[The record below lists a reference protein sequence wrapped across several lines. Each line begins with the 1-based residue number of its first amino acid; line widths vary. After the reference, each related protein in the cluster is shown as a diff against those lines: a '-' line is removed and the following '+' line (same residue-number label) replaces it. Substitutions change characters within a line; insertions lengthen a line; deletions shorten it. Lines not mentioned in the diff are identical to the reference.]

1 MLMLSI
7 ERLAQSAQDGQAQA
21 AEAGG
26 APAQDWWVG
35 LRGVALERAPDV
47 ALAILALVAGWI
59 GVRIAV
65 RLADRALGR
74 TRVDRTLARFLT
86 NMLRMGLLTL
96 LVLMALQMVGI
107 ETTSFV
113 AILGAAGFA
122 VGFALKDSLGNFAAG
137 VLIMI
142 FRPFKVG
149 DVIEAAGTSGQVEEV
164 GVVSTVIRTG
174 DNRQVIVS
182 NTAITSGNIVNASAY
197 PTRRVDMVF
206 GISYADDIDRARA
219 LLLEILALDPRVL
232 KDPAPVVAV
241 NELAESSV
249 NLICRPWTA
258 SGDYWNVYWD
268 TCAEVKRRFD
278 AEGITIPYPQRDVHL
293 HQIGGREAS

>member
-1 MLMLSI
+1 MLELWI
-7 ERLAQSAQDGQAQA
+7 GTAAQA
-21 AEAGG
+21 AQPVQAEAGPG
-26 APAQDWWVG
+26 QGWWLE
-35 LRGVALERAPDV
+35 LRELAIARAPGIAG
-47 ALAILALVAGWI
+47 ALLALIAGWI
-59 GVRIAV
+59 GLRIAV
-65 RLADRALGR
+65 RLTERALGK
-74 TRVDRTLARFLT
+74 TRLDRTLARFLT

-107 ETTSFV
+107 ETTSFI

-149 DVIEAAGTSGQVEEV
+149 DQIEAAGAAGQVEEV
-164 GVVSTVIRTG
+164 GVVSTVIRTA

-182 NTAITSGNIVNASAY
+182 NTAITSGNIVNCSAY

-206 GISYADDIDRARA
+206 GISYADDVDRARA

-232 KDPAPVVAV
+232 KEPAPVVAV
-241 NELAESSV
+241 HELAESSV

-258 SGDYWNVYWD
+258 TGDYWNVYWD
-268 TCAEVKRRFD
+268 TCATVKRRFD
-278 AEGITIPYPQRDVHL
+278 AEGITIPFPQRDVHL
-293 HQIGGREAS
+293 HEVGGRAAS